1 MSTPNVTNFS
11 VTKNSEKNARMNAKW
26 LMFNALII
34 VRIIVACL
42 SAPVFIKTVITVVRA
57 VINAPMVAKTARILF
72 VLVV

>member
-42 SAPVFIKTVITVVRA
+42 SALGFIKTAITVVRA
-57 VINAPMVAKTARILF
+57 VINAPMVAKIAPILYAF
-72 VLVV
+72 AV